1 MMQRSSSTLVLNVV
15 LILLLALTLVHSSLA
30 SGSSSGDNNVK
41 TCTNEGTCTDSTNKV
56 NMSIDLVSSND
67 DDDGDDI
74 ATQLIHWLRANGAY
88 INEKLTVRYVNP
100 ADVTSPRGVFA
111 LEDMDAGELLCHIPH
126 TLLLKPREDTY
137 LDNLNKRIRL
147 NIHNDTDDGD
157 VEELDESEIFDCGA
171 IDAVYDAMM
180 ILKNKNEATKN
191 DDAEN
196 AYVKYLLMQPKYYLP
211 SFWSKVRDYIY
222 QCVKNLI
229 FFIQQNDIHH
239 YCSDQMKRLRILLY
253 TILSQHAKKLL
264 NEMLATTRTNHLTNL
279 DQLPREFH
287 SR

>member
-30 SGSSSGDNNVK
+30 SGSSSGDNNVE

-88 INEKLTVRYVNP
+88 INEKLTVRHVNP

-157 VEELDESEIFDCGA
+157 VEELDESVSRRGCYAELNLL
-171 IDAVYDAMM
+171 VYWTI
-180 ILKNKNEATKN
+180 ILK
-191 DDAEN
+191 
-196 AYVKYLLMQPKYYLP
+196 
-211 SFWSKVRDYIY
+211 
-222 QCVKNLI
+222 
-229 FFIQQNDIHH
+229 
-239 YCSDQMKRLRILLY
+239 
-253 TILSQHAKKLL
+253 
-264 NEMLATTRTNHLTNL
+264 
-279 DQLPREFH
+279 
-287 SR
+287 

>member
-1 MMQRSSSTLVLNVV
+1 MMRQLSSSTLVLNVV

-30 SGSSSGDNNVK
+30 SGSSSGDNNVE

-56 NMSIDLVSSND
+56 NRSNGD
-67 DDDGDDI
+67 DDI

-88 INEKLTVRYVNP
+88 INEKLTVRHVNP

-171 IDAVYDAMM
+171 IDAVFDAMM

-196 AYVKYLLMQPKYYLP
+196 AYVKYLLMQPKDYLP
-211 SFWSKVRDYIY
+211 SFWSKVRLY
-222 QCVKNLI
+222 QCVKNHI
-229 FFIQQNDIHH
+229 FF
-239 YCSDQMKRLRILLY
+239 
-253 TILSQHAKKLL
+253 
-264 NEMLATTRTNHLTNL
+264 
-279 DQLPREFH
+279 
-287 SR
+287 

>member
-1 MMQRSSSTLVLNVV
+1 MRQLSSSTLVLNVV

-30 SGSSSGDNNVK
+30 SGSSSGDNNVE

-56 NMSIDLVSSND
+56 NRSNG
-67 DDDGDDI
+67 DDGI

-88 INEKLTVRYVNP
+88 INEKLTVRHVNP

-147 NIHNDTDDGD
+147 NIHNDTDDVD

-171 IDAVYDAMM
+171 IDAVFDAMM

-196 AYVKYLLMQPKYYLP
+196 AYVKYLLMQPKDYLP
-211 SFWSKVRDYIY
+211 SFWSKVRLY
-222 QCVKNLI
+222 QCVKNHI
-229 FFIQQNDIHH
+229 FFNQQNDI
-239 YCSDQMKRLRILLY
+239 
-253 TILSQHAKKLL
+253 TIV
-264 NEMLATTRTNHLTNL
+264 LTK
-279 DQLPREFH
+279 
-287 SR
+287 